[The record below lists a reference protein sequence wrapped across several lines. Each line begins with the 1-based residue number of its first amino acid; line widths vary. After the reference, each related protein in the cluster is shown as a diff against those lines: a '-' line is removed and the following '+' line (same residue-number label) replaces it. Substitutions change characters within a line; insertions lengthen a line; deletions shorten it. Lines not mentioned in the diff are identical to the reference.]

1 MAEPPVRSHSDL
13 SRNRASVSRREPTT
27 SSPRKGGMV
36 AKTSDAEG
44 AIFRRLQTLTAASD
58 HNEERTALKDAI
70 HELRLLQRDK
80 LKFPDWV

>member
-1 MAEPPVRSHSDL
+1 MSDMEYPEWQTAYL
-13 SRNRASVSRREPTT
+13 AAKTELDKT
-27 SSPRKGGMV
+27 KLV
-36 AKTSDAEG
+36 AKTNAAEG

-58 HNEERTALKDAI
+58 HNEERMALKDAI